1 MGSYLTDELA
11 SLRVHIEQ
19 LNKMFQALPIVDIKK
34 SKSLVSILKLDESKS
49 RHPVGILSSDDYI
62 AVRQRL
68 NESANLFNKISS
80 LCKLLSE
87 EKDKENDPRMVPC
100 TFYLFYFWSLIK
112 ENDPNCTQIKID
124 FPLQNSAE

>member
-1 MGSYLTDELA
+1 MGSYLTEELA
-11 SLRVHIEQ
+11 SLRGHIEQ

-87 EKDKENDPRMVPC
+87 EKDKEKDPGMAPY
-100 TFYLFYFWSLIK
+100 TFYLFYLLVFDQGKRSKLCQEK
-112 ENDPNCTQIKID
+112 N
-124 FPLQNSAE
+124 